1 MKPPRTNLYRAYRQL
16 ERLLFFG
23 VPERP
28 EPMWEREGS
37 HESSDRVTGRALVSS
52 VRGSVSL
59 DGAETLATITYDP
72 ESGQVV
78 YESRNPKQL
87 QEIK

>member
-28 EPMWEREGS
+28 EPMWERETS
-37 HESSDRVTGRALVSS
+37 HESSDRLTGRALVSS
-52 VRGSVSL
+52 DGSSVSL
-59 DGAETLATITYDP
+59 EGAQTLATITYDP
-72 ESGQVV
+72 ESGQVE
-78 YESRNPKQL
+78 YESRISKRL
-87 QEIK
+87 QAIK